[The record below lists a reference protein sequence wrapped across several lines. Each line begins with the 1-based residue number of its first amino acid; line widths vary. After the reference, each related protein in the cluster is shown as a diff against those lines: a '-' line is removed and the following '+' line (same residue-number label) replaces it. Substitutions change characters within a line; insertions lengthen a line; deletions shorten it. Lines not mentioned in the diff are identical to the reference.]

1 MGGKSRPA
9 LSDNRFRASAK
20 DLLEAQG
27 GKSDSLL
34 AEKGT
39 VPEHVLFR
47 EDGRPIRDF
56 RKAWR
61 RSGDRGRDGDRK
73 DKERKPIVKITPL
86 RIFS

>member
-1 MGGKSRPA
+1 VEKAVAPDQIIGSGPA
-9 LSDNRFRASAK
+9 PRICSKPR
-20 DLLEAQG
+20 G

-61 RSGDRGRDGDRK
+61 KAS
-73 DKERKPIVKITPL
+73 KEETNRENHAATN
-86 RIFS
+86 FS

>member
-1 MGGKSRPA
+1 VEKPSR
-9 LSDNRFRASAK
+9 SDNRLRASAK

-39 VPEHVLFR
+39 VTEHVLFR

-61 RSGDRGRDGDRK
+61 KACKEAGIAEEKEIGKTKRG
-73 DKERKPIVKITPL
+73 TQ
-86 RIFS
+86 S